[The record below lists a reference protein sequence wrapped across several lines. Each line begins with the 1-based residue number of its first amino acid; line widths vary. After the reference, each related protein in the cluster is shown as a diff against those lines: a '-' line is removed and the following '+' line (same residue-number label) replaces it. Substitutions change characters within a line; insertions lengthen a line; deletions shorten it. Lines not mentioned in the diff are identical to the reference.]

1 MPADKYTD
9 SKIIRT
15 IKDVIARW
23 EPRIVITS
31 TPIERPDDMTI
42 VITINYDI
50 PELNKSDSFQYRFN
64 Q

>member
-1 MPADKYTD
+1 MPADQYTD
-9 SKIIRT
+9 TKIIKT
-15 IKDVIARW
+15 LKDVISRW

-31 TPIERPDDMTI
+31 TPLEHPDDMTI

-64 Q
+64 K